1 MQDALE
7 KLFTVIESRRY
18 ADPATSYV
26 AKLLGKGAPK
36 IAKKVGEEGVE
47 VAIAVAQADRTATV
61 HESADLVFHL
71 MLLWAAMGIAPA
83 EITAELERRE
93 GISGIEEKKKR
104 VW

>member
-7 KLFTVIESRRY
+7 KLFAVIESRRS
-18 ADPATSYV
+18 ADPEISYV
-26 AKLLGKGAPK
+26 AKLLGKGAAK

-47 VAIAVAQADRTATV
+47 VAIAAAQADRTATV
-61 HESADLVFHL
+61 RESADLVFHL
-71 MLLWAAMGIAPA
+71 MLLWAAMGITPA

>member
-7 KLFTVIESRRY
+7 KLFAVIESRRN
-18 ADPATSYV
+18 ADPALSYV

-47 VAIAVAQADRTATV
+47 VAIAAAQADRTATV
-61 HESADLVFHL
+61 RESADLVFHL
-71 MLLWAAMGIAPA
+71 MLLWAAMGITPA